1 MTRDKTDTKNK
12 ETLKRMQEKAARIN
26 AFTNEKRRK
35 DDIVKMER
43 IEREQLLSSQMKN
56 DDDYMKKQ
64 EAKKED
70 KARNLKSMHEN
81 NLRTEK
87 QRLQEQRH
95 VQDVIDRDSL
105 KQRI

>member
-1 MTRDKTDTKNK
+1 
-12 ETLKRMQEKAARIN
+12 MQEKAARIN

-87 QRLQEQRH
+87 QRMQVTQSTVDFEDLPFINFI
-95 VQDVIDRDSL
+95 VMIGSF
-105 KQRI
+105 